1 MVMAEGRGRTCG
13 SCGANWR
20 ERTARFC
27 GHCGAVLGSTA
38 AGPETTPPGGRRGVR
53 SVVAVARSVGAT
65 RPGRWAAV
73 VVATFAMAGGAHLA
87 GISVGSAEDHPS
99 EATDDHVDLP
109 ETSEVRSN
117 TSDAHVGCVPEGCER
132 WRIDVELNAMPWP
145 GDGILIETERLPGGL
160 DGVGTGE
167 MEDGVGMGEMEDGVG
182 MGEMEDGVGSE
193 EMEGRTSP
201 AVPVRL
207 RVYALA
213 TGELLWERAVRA
225 LPGSAFGVDGAL
237 AVGDLVLVA
246 TPSGLTALEA
256 EDGEPRWVSGPLQGG
271 LLSWTTID
279 GDLIL
284 TTEVVAG
291 SPLSDEGS
299 EGPPF
304 HGPRVDIWR
313 IDADTGEIVWRAE
326 DHRLVGFGEDEVF
339 VAGEVPGSTVV
350 LEAADGTIRW
360 EQDWPEL
367 GDGGWWPQT
376 ANGRVVLNGE
386 RSVVVASLD
395 TGETI
400 AHLDREQTAPGP
412 TYLVGDVAV
421 LGPPWREERPGG
433 EVAPSPVTLVALG
446 QPEPRTEVVEDVVS
460 VAPLSAEPW
469 IFSQDADGLMI
480 LVRTEEGYAVRVLD
494 PSGELRWE
502 RQWVVEHDGCCW
514 TATPGIDGRT
524 VLLIPEAGTL
534 DQVQVLS
541 REDGRTMETV
551 AMPLGLDRGQHVTW
565 AGPVAVAADFGRGGD
580 LVVVG
585 PGGRFSAPISGGFGL
600 YGVYDGVL
608 VVSIDGALVG
618 LDMDVLAGNP

>member
-1 MVMAEGRGRTCG
+1 MGMAEGRGRTCG
-13 SCGANWR
+13 SCGASWR

-38 AGPETTPPGGRRGVR
+38 AGRETTPSGGRRGVR
-53 SVVAVARSVGAT
+53 SVAAVARSLVGT

-73 VVATFAMAGGAHLA
+73 VVATFAIAGGAHLV
-87 GISVGSAEDHPS
+87 GTSVGGVEDHPS
-99 EATDDHVDLP
+99 EATDRHVDLP
-109 ETSEVRSN
+109 DTSEIGSA
-117 TSDAHVGCVPEGCER
+117 TPAAHEGCVPDGCER
-132 WRIDVELNAMPWP
+132 WRIDVGVDAMPWP

-160 DGVGTGE
+160 DGVGSGE
-167 MEDGVGMGEMEDGVG
+167 MEDGVGTGEMED
-182 MGEMEDGVGSE
+182 
-193 EMEGRTSP
+193 RTSQ
-201 AVPVRL
+201 AVPVRI

-213 TGELLWERAVRA
+213 TGELRWERTARA
-225 LPGSAFGVDGAL
+225 LPGSVYGVDGAL

-246 TPSGLTALEA
+246 TPSGLTALDA

-279 GDLIL
+279 GDLVL
-284 TTEVVAG
+284 TTEVVPG

-299 EGPPF
+299 DGPPF

-326 DHRLVGFGEDEVF
+326 DHRLVRFGEDEVF
-339 VAGEVPGSTVV
+339 VAGEVPGSIVV
-350 LEAADGTIRW
+350 LEAADGSIRW
-360 EQDWPEL
+360 EQHWPEL

-376 ANGRVVLNGE
+376 ANGRVVLDGE

-400 AHLDREQTAPGP
+400 AHLDRDQAAPGP
-412 TYLVGDVAV
+412 THLVGDVAV
-421 LGPPWREERPGG
+421 LGPAWREVQPGG
-433 EVAPSPVTLVALG
+433 EAAPSRATLVALG
-446 QPEPRTEVVEDVVS
+446 QPEPRTEVLEDVVS
-460 VAPLSAEPW
+460 VAPLSAVPW
-469 IFSQDADGLMI
+469 TFSQNADGLMI

-494 PSGELRWE
+494 PSGDLRWE
-502 RQWVVEHDGCCW
+502 RRWVVEHDGCCW

-534 DQVQVLS
+534 EPVQVLS
-541 REDGRTMETV
+541 REDGRTVETV
-551 AMPLGLDRGQHVTW
+551 AMPLGLDRGQHVIW
-565 AGPVAVAADFGRGGD
+565 AGPVAVAADFDRGGD

-608 VVSIDGALVG
+608 VVSVDGALVG
-618 LDMDVLAGNP
+618 LDMDALTGNP